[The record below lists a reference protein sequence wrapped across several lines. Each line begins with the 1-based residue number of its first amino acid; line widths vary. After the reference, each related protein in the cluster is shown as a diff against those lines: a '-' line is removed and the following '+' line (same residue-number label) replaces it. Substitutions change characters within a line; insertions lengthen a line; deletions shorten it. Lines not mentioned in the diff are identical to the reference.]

1 MSADQ
6 ISGFCALIVMG
17 VSGSG
22 KSTIADALGRRLGWI
37 VEDADQF
44 HPESNVKKMSAGT
57 PLTDDDR
64 WPWLHAIAAEIARKR
79 ASGTSVIIACSALK
93 RVYRD
98 ILVQGHNDTRIVYLR
113 GRKELI
119 AARLNAR
126 KNHFMPPGL
135 LDSQF
140 KTLEEPTAGEHP
152 LVVDIDATVDDIA
165 ERIIALLDQE
175 RSVS

>member
-6 ISGFCALIVMG
+6 TSGFCALIVMG

-22 KSTIADALGRRLGWI
+22 KSTIADALRRRLGWV

-140 KTLEEPTAGEHP
+140 KTLEEPTADEYP

-165 ERIIALLDQE
+165 ERIVALLDRE

>member
-93 RVYRD
+93 LVYRD

-140 KTLEEPTAGEHP
+140 KTLEEPTADEYP

-165 ERIIALLDQE
+165 ERIVALLDRE

>member
-6 ISGFCALIVMG
+6 TSGFCALIVMG

-140 KTLEEPTAGEHP
+140 KTLEEPTADEYP

-165 ERIIALLDQE
+165 ERIVALLDRE

>member
-6 ISGFCALIVMG
+6 TSGFCALIVMG

-37 VEDADQF
+37 VEDADRF

-64 WPWLHAIAAEIARKR
+64 CPWLRAIAAEIARKR

-98 ILVQGHNDTRIVYLR
+98 ILVQGNDDTRIVYLR

-140 KTLEEPTAGEHP
+140 KTLEEPTADEYP
-152 LVVDIDATVDDIA
+152 LVVDIDAPVDDIA
-165 ERIIALLDQE
+165 DRIVALLDQE

>member
-6 ISGFCALIVMG
+6 ASAFCALVVMG

-22 KSTIADALGRRLGWI
+22 KSTIANALGRQLGWV

-44 HPESNVKKMSAGT
+44 HPESNVKKMSAGI

-93 RVYRD
+93 RAYRD
-98 ILVQGHNDTRIVYLR
+98 SLVQGHDDTRIVYLR

-119 AARLNAR
+119 AERLAAR

-140 KTLEEPTAGEHP
+140 RTLEEPSEDEHP

-165 ERIIALLDQE
+165 ERIVALLAQD
-175 RSVS
+175 RKTS

>member
-140 KTLEEPTAGEHP
+140 KTLEEPTADEYP

-165 ERIIALLDQE
+165 ERIVALLDRE